1 MSVPAADVES
11 LRVRGNELFS
21 RGEYEQ
27 AITVFTSLRDNA
39 SLQLQMD
46 ANLSACQLKCNRP
59 ALAVTHALTCVRN
72 APHWPKGHYRL
83 LAALLADGRS
93 AAAFRASLAA
103 RLVLSANDFTAI
115 HEIVVRVVA
124 QHTALWYA
132 PLCANSSVRVQ
143 WIDDVR
149 GKGLFMAANAQT
161 VAQGATIFTEMPLA
175 SHRWVQ
181 LETEQALQSC
191 AHCMSVRLTR
201 SVLGDKVADVFLPLL
216 PPQPDPVRCGGSRCT
231 LQFCSEQCR
240 RDALQQ
246 YHTSMCAGDD
256 EDRGVLV
263 ATLEKLSF
271 DTDRTNVMLIAR
283 LLARCLQSLH
293 DGRAETVDDAMQPLI
308 NFVYYS
314 APGAGDYSLQE
325 LLVKILRPYDERA
338 VEMCSIDWIRRINGI
353 LLSNSSGLNPVTML
367 HLLLAQTEPQERR
380 ALLRRAGLSAHLENI
395 VDIPELQALCL
406 RGTGLYAVINTAN
419 HSCAPN
425 AAAASTTIDHSLSL
439 IAQAALRGGEEI
451 TIAYCDENLPR
462 SKRRATL
469 HEQYRFE
476 CHCARCG
483 ASE

>member
-1 MSVPAADVES
+1 MTSDETVES
-11 LRVRGNELFS
+11 LRLRGNELFA
-21 RGEYEQ
+21 RGQYEE
-27 AITVFTSLRDNA
+27 AISVFSSLRDNA

-72 APHWPKGHYRL
+72 SPQWPKGHYRL
-83 LAALLADGRS
+83 MAALLAHGRS
-93 AAAFRASLAA
+93 AAAYRASLNAG
-103 RLVLSANDFTAI
+103 LVLSANDFTAI
-115 HEIVVRVVA
+115 HDIVLRATA
-124 QHTALWYA
+124 QHTSLWYA
-132 PLCANSSVRVQ
+132 PLCVNSSVRVQ

-161 VAQGATIFTEMPLA
+161 ITEGATIFAEMPLA

-181 LETEQALQSC
+181 LESEQALQSC

-216 PPQPDPVRCGGSRCT
+216 PPQPDPVRCGAARCT
-231 LQFCSEQCR
+231 LQFCSEQCL
-240 RDALQQ
+240 RDATRQ
-246 YHTSMCAGDD
+246 YHAAMCAGDD
-256 EDRGVLV
+256 VDRAQLV

-308 NFVYYS
+308 NFVYYP

-325 LLVKILRPYDERA
+325 LLVKLLRPYDERA
-338 VEMCSIDWIRRINGI
+338 VEMCTIDWIRRINGI

-380 ALLRRAGLSAHLENI
+380 ALLRRAGLAAHLENI

-425 AAAASTTIDHSLSL
+425 AAAASTTIDHSLAL
-439 IAQAALRGGEEI
+439 IAQAAIRGGEEI
-451 TIAYCDENLPR
+451 TISYCDENLPR

-469 HEQYRFE
+469 REQYRFE

-483 ASE
+483 TSE